1 MQDALQKYHVRPPC
15 SNEAFAVCGFTFIPQ
30 TGSSA
35 VCSWSITSSLSDGT
49 EMPQVKLVAETQGEG
64 HLQSWCISRI
74 NTLVTP
80 FPITIQPGVPISD
93 QIVYAAKRAIIGGL
107 MRPGDAF
114 PSVRTLSKDLRINPN
129 TAHKAVTELINAG
142 LLEMHPGIGTVVA
155 TPPDATPRERT
166 RLLARQIEELVVE
179 ACRLGVDQE
188 ELLRSIAK
196 QYQLLT
202 PSARGQVRR

>member
-1 MQDALQKYHVRPPC
+1 
-15 SNEAFAVCGFTFIPQ
+15 
-30 TGSSA
+30 
-35 VCSWSITSSLSDGT
+35 
-49 EMPQVKLVAETQGEG
+49 
-64 HLQSWCISRI
+64 
-74 NTLVTP
+74 VTP
-80 FPITIQPGVPISD
+80 FPITIQAGVPISD
-93 QIVYAAKRAIIGGL
+93 QIVYAAKRAIIAGH

-114 PSVRTLSKDLRINPN
+114 PSVRALSKDLRINPN

-142 LLEMHPGIGTVVA
+142 LLEMHPGIGTIVA
-155 TPPDATPRERT
+155 TPPDSSPRERT

-202 PSARGQVRR
+202 PSARGLVRK